1 MCPEPRLGAGLT
13 GNGFKPF
20 RHPCFREGLMAADE
34 AESTKK
40 RLAAALKILGG
51 VPPPVER
58 DTPHSQWII
67 SDKKKVDPNDLY

>member
-1 MCPEPRLGAGLT
+1 
-13 GNGFKPF
+13 
-20 RHPCFREGLMAADE
+20 MAADE

-40 RLAAALKILGG
+40 RLAAALKILGDPLHRLAG
-51 VPPPVER
+51 MEVVER